1 MNNGLRDLARELY
14 RAQQQVERL
23 ERLLLSAS
31 PEEGLAIQDE
41 LQDVR
46 AERQQLQ
53 KIIDGRKDSSPL
65 PRKF

>member
-1 MNNGLRDLARELY
+1 MSLRDLARELY

-23 ERLLLSAS
+23 EKLLLSAT
-31 PEEGLAIQDE
+31 PEEEMIIQSE
-41 LQDVR
+41 LQDAR

-53 KIIDGRKDSSPL
+53 KIIDGRKDSAPL